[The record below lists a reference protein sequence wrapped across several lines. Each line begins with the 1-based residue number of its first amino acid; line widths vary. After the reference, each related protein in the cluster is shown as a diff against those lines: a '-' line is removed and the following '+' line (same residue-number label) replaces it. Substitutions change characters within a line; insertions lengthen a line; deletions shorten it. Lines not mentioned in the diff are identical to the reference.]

1 MDRAEPGDWVWV
13 RRPGEADAA
22 EWRAAAAAGI
32 QAEDERPL
40 KVVFT
45 SPAAHWTDAAPLG
58 NGRLGAMV
66 WGGVASETIQL
77 NDDTLWTGV
86 PGDYTNPDAPAVL
99 AKVRKLVD
107 SGDYAAASVAA
118 LGLSGFQS
126 VVYQPL
132 GDINLAFG
140 DAHTG
145 YSAYYRDIDLKTAT
159 VNVKYT
165 IGDVEFTR
173 EHFSSNPHQVVVT
186 KFSANKAGSLSFVV
200 YLDSKLQHHST
211 VSGTN
216 QIVMEGSCP
225 GQMFSPGEI
234 KSEKSS
240 GIKFSAILDL
250 QCGGKGSKVQ
260 VQDEGKLKVDGAD
273 WVILLLAASSSF
285 DGPFTMPSD
294 SKKDPTSAASN
305 TINSIRNLSYTQ
317 LYASHLDDY
326 QSLFNRVTLQL
337 SKESKNALEEEDLVA
352 VQKGHKTNPD
362 APRVENGNS
371 SRSASSAISA
381 AERVK
386 SFVNDEDPSLVELL
400 FHYGRYLLISCSRP
414 GTQISNLQGIWN
426 QDTAPAWDGAPHMNI
441 NLQMN
446 YWPSLPCNLSECQ
459 EPLFDFIASLMRN
472 GSKTAKVNYE
482 ASGWVAHQVTDIW
495 AKTSPDRGDPVW
507 ALWPMGGAWLC
518 THLWEHYSFSMDK
531 DFLQNTAYPLL
542 KGCASFLLDWLIEGR
557 GGYLET
563 NPSTS
568 PEHSFIAP
576 DGKTASVSY
585 STTMDMAII
594 KEVFTVVISSEKAQD
609 FEDPDVYH
617 RHVSHLFGLFPGHTI
632 TIRKT
637 PDLCKAAANSL
648 YKRGDAGPG
657 WSTTWKMALWAR
669 LRNSEHAYRMIK
681 QLIMLVDPDH
691 QATFEGGLYSNL
703 FTAHPP
709 FQIDANFGFAA
720 AIAEMLVQST
730 DRDLYLLPA
739 LPRDKWAAGYVRG
752 LKARGGTT
760 VNIHWKE
767 GQLHET
773 WLWTTNKNSITRLH
787 YGGHVATVTLAC
799 GNIYRFNK
807 HLKCLKTYPFGNK
820 DDTLWTGVP
829 GDYTNPDAPA
839 VLAKVRKLVDSGD
852 YAAASVAA
860 FGLSG
865 LHSGVYQPLGDIN
878 LVFGDS
884 DTRYSAYY
892 RDIDLKTATVNVQY
906 TIEDV
911 EFTREHFSSNPH
923 QVVVTK
929 FSADKAGSLSFTVY
943 LDSKLQHHSSVSGTS
958 QIVIEGSCPG
968 KIISSDEI
976 KSDKSSG
983 IKFSAI
989 LDLRCGGVGS
999 KVQVLDEG
1007 KLKVDGADWVILLLA
1022 ASSSFEGPF
1031 TKPSDSK
1038 KDPTSAALHT
1048 INSIRNMS
1056 YTQLYAYHLDDYQSL
1071 FNRVTLKLSKE
1082 SKNAL
1087 EEENL
1092 VAVRKGH
1099 KTDSDAPRVEKG
1111 KSSRSASST
1120 ISAAERVKSFINDED
1135 PSLVDL
1141 LFHYGRYLLISCSRP
1156 GTQIA
1161 NLQGIWNKDT
1171 EPAWDGAPH
1180 MNVNLQMNYWPSL
1193 PCNLSECQEPLFDFI
1208 ASLVRNGSKTAKWLG
1223 GSSSHRHMG
1232 KTSPD
1237 RGDPVWALWPMGG
1250 AWLCTH
1256 LWEHYSFSMDKDFL
1270 QNTAY
1275 PLLKGCASFL
1285 LDWLIEG
1292 RGGYLETNP
1301 STSPEHSFIAPDG
1314 KTASVSYSTTMDMAI
1329 IKEVFTVV
1337 ISSDKVL
1344 GCSDSEFVQRIKK
1357 ALSWLPPTRIAR
1369 DGSIMEWASF
1379 EVLHVFVPLQAQ
1391 DFEDPEVHHRHVSH
1405 LFGLFPGHTITIGK
1419 TPDLCKAAANSL
1431 YKRGDAGPGWS
1442 TTWKMALWARLR
1454 NSEHAYR
1461 MIKQLII
1468 LVDPDHEAN
1477 FEGGLYSN
1485 LFTAH
1490 PPFQIDANFGF
1501 AAAIAEM
1508 LVQSTEHDLYILPAL
1523 PRDKWTTGY
1532 VRGLKARGGTT
1543 VNIRWREGDLHETWL
1558 WTRNKNSITRLH
1570 YRGHIGF
1577 VFPTVHNAGTVG
1589 AWAKS
1594 PPTPRT
1600 EGFGCTTNQH
1610 HRFLKSLVYVVF
1622 GVLGSYLHPILTG
1635 HQAALSLVALPRASL
1650 RNVVGQGIL
1659 RPKAS
1664 LFSVFGSS
1672 SSPPARFG
1680 INVTTC

>member
-1 MDRAEPGDWVWV
+1 MDRAEEDDWVWV
-13 RRPGEADAA
+13 RRPEEADAA
-22 EWRAAAAAGI
+22 EWRAAAAAGL
-32 QAEDERPL
+32 QDEEDRPL

-77 NDDTLWTGV
+77 N
-86 PGDYTNPDAPAVL
+86 
-99 AKVRKLVD
+99 
-107 SGDYAAASVAA
+107 
-118 LGLSGFQS
+118 
-126 VVYQPL
+126 
-132 GDINLAFG
+132 
-140 DAHTG
+140 
-145 YSAYYRDIDLKTAT
+145 
-159 VNVKYT
+159 
-165 IGDVEFTR
+165 
-173 EHFSSNPHQVVVT
+173 
-186 KFSANKAGSLSFVV
+186 
-200 YLDSKLQHHST
+200 
-211 VSGTN
+211 
-216 QIVMEGSCP
+216 
-225 GQMFSPGEI
+225 
-234 KSEKSS
+234 
-240 GIKFSAILDL
+240 
-250 QCGGKGSKVQ
+250 
-260 VQDEGKLKVDGAD
+260 
-273 WVILLLAASSSF
+273 
-285 DGPFTMPSD
+285 
-294 SKKDPTSAASN
+294 
-305 TINSIRNLSYTQ
+305 
-317 LYASHLDDY
+317 
-326 QSLFNRVTLQL
+326 
-337 SKESKNALEEEDLVA
+337 
-352 VQKGHKTNPD
+352 
-362 APRVENGNS
+362 
-371 SRSASSAISA
+371 
-381 AERVK
+381 
-386 SFVNDEDPSLVELL
+386 
-400 FHYGRYLLISCSRP
+400 
-414 GTQISNLQGIWN
+414 
-426 QDTAPAWDGAPHMNI
+426 
-441 NLQMN
+441 
-446 YWPSLPCNLSECQ
+446 
-459 EPLFDFIASLMRN
+459 
-472 GSKTAKVNYE
+472 
-482 ASGWVAHQVTDIW
+482 
-495 AKTSPDRGDPVW
+495 
-507 ALWPMGGAWLC
+507 
-518 THLWEHYSFSMDK
+518 
-531 DFLQNTAYPLL
+531 
-542 KGCASFLLDWLIEGR
+542 
-557 GGYLET
+557 
-563 NPSTS
+563 
-568 PEHSFIAP
+568 
-576 DGKTASVSY
+576 
-585 STTMDMAII
+585 
-594 KEVFTVVISSEKAQD
+594 
-609 FEDPDVYH
+609 
-617 RHVSHLFGLFPGHTI
+617 
-632 TIRKT
+632 
-637 PDLCKAAANSL
+637 
-648 YKRGDAGPG
+648 
-657 WSTTWKMALWAR
+657 
-669 LRNSEHAYRMIK
+669 
-681 QLIMLVDPDH
+681 
-691 QATFEGGLYSNL
+691 
-703 FTAHPP
+703 
-709 FQIDANFGFAA
+709 
-720 AIAEMLVQST
+720 
-730 DRDLYLLPA
+730 
-739 LPRDKWAAGYVRG
+739 
-752 LKARGGTT
+752 
-760 VNIHWKE
+760 
-767 GQLHET
+767 
-773 WLWTTNKNSITRLH
+773 
-787 YGGHVATVTLAC
+787 
-799 GNIYRFNK
+799 
-807 HLKCLKTYPFGNK
+807 

-1135 PSLVDL
+1135 PSL
-1141 LFHYGRYLLISCSRP
+1141 
-1156 GTQIA
+1156 
-1161 NLQGIWNKDT
+1161 
-1171 EPAWDGAPH
+1171 
-1180 MNVNLQMNYWPSL
+1180 
-1193 PCNLSECQEPLFDFI
+1193 
-1208 ASLVRNGSKTAKWLG
+1208 
-1223 GSSSHRHMG
+1223 
-1232 KTSPD
+1232 
-1237 RGDPVWALWPMGG
+1237 
-1250 AWLCTH
+1250 
-1256 LWEHYSFSMDKDFL
+1256 DFL

-1337 ISSDKVL
+1337 ISSDK
-1344 GCSDSEFVQRIKK
+1344 
-1357 ALSWLPPTRIAR
+1357 
-1369 DGSIMEWASF
+1369 
-1379 EVLHVFVPLQAQ
+1379 AQ

-1532 VRGLKARGGTT
+1532 DS
-1543 VNIRWREGDLHETWL
+1543 E
-1558 WTRNKNSITRLH
+1558 NSGRA
-1570 YRGHIGF
+1570 YSCR
-1577 VFPTVHNAGTVG
+1577 
-1589 AWAKS
+1589 
-1594 PPTPRT
+1594 
-1600 EGFGCTTNQH
+1600 
-1610 HRFLKSLVYVVF
+1610 
-1622 GVLGSYLHPILTG
+1622 
-1635 HQAALSLVALPRASL
+1635 LSLHAYAKTVRDEQVRSEGKPFQR
-1650 RNVVGQGIL
+1650 
-1659 RPKAS
+1659 
-1664 LFSVFGSS
+1664 
-1672 SSPPARFG
+1672 
-1680 INVTTC
+1680 